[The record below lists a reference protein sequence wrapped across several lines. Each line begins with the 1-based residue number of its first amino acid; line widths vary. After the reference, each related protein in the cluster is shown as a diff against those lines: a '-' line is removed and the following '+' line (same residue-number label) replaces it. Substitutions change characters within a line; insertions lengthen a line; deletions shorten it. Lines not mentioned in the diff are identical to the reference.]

1 MASQNVEIIS
11 RQLLSGDD
19 LLGLFDEF
27 LDLITASVIELGV
40 SKPVQNYSQ
49 ATSAPIWKL
58 NNRLITKMDK
68 TSSSTSSVYSDLND
82 ANRVTAVNAP
92 GHFYGRKAVAC
103 TSNIVLVANGAQPAA
118 VGATPEDR
126 LNTGAQTD
134 LFYFANDPASRQGI
148 IDQLRLQ
155 CGRVVCINSP
165 SDLEKHG
172 LMQQIW
178 VADGRLHK
186 ATGRLFAPEPL
197 TLVFDLTAMHPG
209 EIASIND
216 LLDAKPQCNGE
227 PLGAE
232 VRRVCLVNQSM
243 LDGSR
248 AANPDLWR
256 RLGQMKETAFTG
268 PAGLTDHELV
278 QRITTV
284 AVDKPL
290 TTIDAATVDDWEHHL
305 LGGITLDEHGQ
316 LLFAPG
322 LLSTVKDGSH
332 LLINNMPADYPDS
345 LYAVLASVLRAGG
358 FEANRQWIRLPAD
371 LTLSFQSCRDL
382 DAVKA
387 AMISD
392 GAAFDPKK
400 GAVCINGPVLDS
412 LKGGFRVEGASVAQ
426 TNRLAQLCSGCEQ
439 LLITS
444 SLSDEQWLWLSSS
457 LARLPGPVQLFVDL
471 APDRILAPGWLEAEA
486 SESSE
491 AFVYRVSAADS
502 PESLVQQNLLSQ
514 NQCTFSLTYSPLLQ
528 HLVAGRPVALE
539 AMEQNPVFAAHLES
553 LLLPNPYLFIHGH
566 KIDLPGSRVRFTG
579 DRNSGS
585 ILFDRIL
592 PTTGAEGSVSPLYA
606 LMVNLPSSNS
616 YPDHPPWS
624 AREFSCRFDRLTEH
638 ESKQDL
644 SSGRLP
650 YHRRRAFHEMIKVYR
665 ADAEVYGFLKAKAAG
680 HYPDKLIG
688 QEADRSALRQW
699 LSSHPEPDPGLL
711 KSHFWRLARHCPVAV
726 HEKIDRLDGVDQQ
739 ALDKLAYYLVGAAD
753 SPRQLARRLR
763 VDPHGA
769 SARSYYDGTRRA
781 TLRDALVSARGD
793 MYPGTVISTA
803 LLTAETIVAS
813 MLKKRWTDETK
824 VVQLTEILGY
834 CFNGLELPLSCIGLV
849 EALVA
854 GKRHIPL
861 RQERRLRRLADRI
874 GQHPAV
880 FLQGETG
887 VGKTFMARAV
897 AKKAGYQ
904 NCMVIQLGPDREA
917 LFGGQQLISENDD
930 HCTRFE
936 PGPLLQW
943 AANCDNPPL
952 LVLDEANLAPDDVI
966 APLAGLN
973 CQPPVLDYLGHRH
986 ELTDRHRVI
995 YTGNPRHYD
1004 GRSAIDFGQ
1013 TPTFFYHHADQATL
1027 IETVILPDL
1036 PPYWSQADKQLACER
1051 LLALFDPFSE
1061 LVQSRDVRD
1070 IKDVLATITQI
1081 LRHHQG
1087 PQSLTQGQITA
1098 LIHRAFTDA
1107 LGGGLDVEHGHKM
1120 ATIDHWYRSQFS
1132 QDTSVLQ
1139 GIDQAFATF
1148 LARLQRANSDVD
1160 LVSAPMTR
1168 LAYRYWLSLDKGN
1181 RGRRAT
1187 VVTGPPGWGKDLVLD
1202 AVVRLWQPD
1211 RPLIHIN
1218 ANPDQWGPLVDV
1230 IKRAMTEGQVISV
1243 SELNVITSS
1252 NLESVLNTGLTDPP
1266 VPGFHLFATI
1276 NPGSFMGRELFSPAL
1291 KSRCTQFRVALPSQ
1305 PELVELLLR
1314 LPDLPDALPHWLARR
1329 FGQWSQA
1336 LISQNSPVHLALDDL
1351 FSSARKLSTYP
1362 SEQWPDALDKHLS
1375 LACRAL
1381 KAPLGK
1387 PLSPCKEEE
1396 RRIALERIANAVPG
1410 LRRPVWLEW
1419 GTLPGVELQGGHL
1432 SRLVVTRTVTVQEVI
1447 SAIRSTRPS
1456 RPVIE
1461 RSNIVFSPLGDITA
1475 REQITATQHFPPDQY
1490 KSCHYRISF
1499 GREILREDGRL
1510 ARYVLTWK
1518 NGTVRR
1524 LDSNRL
1530 SPFGTPGEGEV
1541 PGNITLTLDHQWQA
1555 LPALSD
1561 ADQLRALRVQPE
1573 IPVELAR
1580 SELTGQL
1587 LVRQLLREP
1596 PLQEPTETVIDFMII
1611 PRQRYFTQLTAS
1623 ERVIFDESLCTPR
1636 LQKLL
1641 DDRVFYSRDTCQAF
1655 QELRAINRIE
1665 AVSQRLQALTQWLE
1679 TFDDSKNVDG
1689 KGETLLLNLL
1699 SHKRGVCRHKALIFN
1714 ILCNYWAIPSR
1725 RVSNGASH
1733 AFVEVSPD
1741 GGHSWRLYE
1750 SNYEPSANMPV
1761 APVSASP
1768 GILSAPALAPPPTQM
1783 RPPDV
1788 KSVISEMEYLE
1799 KALDLKEKPLKEA
1812 IQLLLTR
1819 VSFQLTW
1826 PQRTWTCAD
1835 YQLARKWYLQFINLS
1850 LSDTDT
1856 HYPPPEWEVVLS
1868 PQFFHR
1874 FRHDIADW
1882 HTIIVNT
1889 LERMEHLKNPRTY
1902 FYHTGYE
1909 SLNSLIEQAPE
1920 SMFDRGYIDWL
1931 SNLYRCS
1938 PDFFK
1943 TVLLSLLQRQVGF
1956 SWIDDSTK
1964 EQVTQ
1969 LAMTCPLNPTMSDL
1983 PYRQGQDNKP
1993 LPRAARII
2001 PHSESLSSKIVR
2013 RRIHQQRRYHP
2024 GPDSRLVPEK
2034 LLAGE
2039 PAFLDQRAVSSSRAI
2054 IFDCTGLEKK
2064 MLLKRIAISARA
2076 GIKPE
2081 IIKTLEP
2088 EINDVR
2094 KLQSRPLGS
2103 SEHGRKMDTHDP
2115 YFELPLWLYISR
2127 EWALLSVIES
2137 LFFFWLAAHHR
2148 GIEGEVPVWL
2158 CREYLLAYTGK
2169 YPPSENYL
2177 SEQDSAKK
2185 PLFQLPPERIKAF
2198 FNRPSAVV
2206 VQTSELLKLLD
2217 EFLGLISA

>member
-1 MASQNVEIIS
+1 
-11 RQLLSGDD
+11 
-19 LLGLFDEF
+19 
-27 LDLITASVIELGV
+27 
-40 SKPVQNYSQ
+40 
-49 ATSAPIWKL
+49 
-58 NNRLITKMDK
+58 MDK
-68 TSSSTSSVYSDLND
+68 TSGSTCFAYSND
-82 ANRVTAVNAP
+82 PNRVTPVNVA
-92 GHFYGRKAVAC
+92 GQFYGRETVAC
-103 TSNIVLVANGAQPAA
+103 ASSNALPDAQPGEAPDD
-118 VGATPEDR
+118 G
-126 LNTGAQTD
+126 LCTGLLARTD
-134 LFYFANDPASRQGI
+134 QFYFASDPATRQGI
-148 IDQLRLQ
+148 IDQLRQ
-155 CGRVVCINSP
+155 QRGRVVCINSP

-178 VADGRLHK
+178 VADGQLHK

-216 LLDAKPQCNGE
+216 LLQAEPQFNGE
-227 PLGAE
+227 RLGAK

-256 RLGQMKETAFTG
+256 RLGQMQETAFTG
-268 PAGLTDHELV
+268 RAGLTDHELV
-278 QRITTV
+278 RQITTV
-284 AVDKPL
+284 ATDKPL

-305 LGGITLDEHGQ
+305 LGGITLDERGQ

-322 LLSTVKDGSH
+322 VLSTLEDGSH
-332 LLINNMPADYPDS
+332 LLINNMPADCSDS
-345 LYAVLASVLRAGG
+345 LYAVLASALRAGG

-371 LTLSFQSCRDL
+371 LTLSFQSCQDL
-382 DAVKA
+382 DALKA
-387 AMISD
+387 RMITD
-392 GAAFDPKK
+392 CAQFDPEK
-400 GAVCINGPVLDS
+400 GVVCINEQVLES
-412 LKGGFRVEGASVAQ
+412 LRSAFRVEGASVVR
-426 TNRLAQLCSGCEQ
+426 TNRLATLCRGAEQ
-439 LLITS
+439 LVITNP
-444 SLSDEQWLWLSSS
+444 LSDGQWLWLSSAM
-457 LARLPGPVQLFVDL
+457 ARLPRPVQLFVDL
-471 APDRILAPGWLEAEA
+471 APKRILAPGWLEAEA
-486 SESSE
+486 SESPE

-502 PESLVQQNLLSQ
+502 VESLVQQQLLSQ
-514 NQCTFSLTYSPLLQ
+514 KQCTFSLTYSPLMQ
-528 HLVAGRPVALE
+528 HLMAGKPVVLE
-539 AMEQNPVFAAHLES
+539 SVEQNPGFAAHLES

-566 KIDLPGSRVRFTG
+566 KIDVPGSCIRFTG
-579 DRNSGS
+579 ERNSGS
-585 ILFDRIL
+585 ILFDRIFP
-592 PTTGAEGSVSPLYA
+592 PTRAGESPGRCPLYA
-606 LMVNLPSSNS
+606 LFYCLSSS
-616 YPDHPPWS
+616 PRRGDHAAPPWS
-624 AREFSCRFDRLTEH
+624 PREFSCLLERLTDH
-638 ESKQDL
+638 QSQQDL
-644 SSGRLP
+644 SPERLP
-650 YHRRRAFHEMIKVYR
+650 YHRRRAFHEMIKAYR
-665 ADAEVYGFLKAKAAG
+665 GNPEVYGFLKAKVAG
-680 HYPDKLIG
+680 HYPDPLVAE
-688 QEADRSALRQW
+688 QADRSALRQW
-699 LSSHPEPDPGLL
+699 LSSHPEPDPELL

-726 HEKIDRLDGVDQQ
+726 HQGIHWLGGVYQE

-753 SPRQLARRLR
+753 SPCLLARRLR
-763 VDPHGA
+763 VNPHGA
-769 SARSYYDGTRRA
+769 GAASYFDGTLRA
-781 TLRDALVSARGD
+781 TLRDALVSARGEIK
-793 MYPGTVISTA
+793 PGAVISKTLMALETRVTSLLQTGGTA
-803 LLTAETIVAS
+803 
-813 MLKKRWTDETK
+813 R
-824 VVQLTEILGY
+824 VVQLNALLGD
-834 CFNGLELPLSCIGLV
+834 CFNGLPPSCLGLA

-904 NCMVIQLGPDREA
+904 DCMVVQLGPDRGREA
-917 LFGGQQLISENDD
+917 LFGGQQLISENGD

-943 AANCDNPPL
+943 AANHDNPPL
-952 LVLDEANLAPDDVI
+952 LVLDEANLAPGDVLG
-966 APLAGLN
+966 PLAGLN
-973 CQPPVLDYLGHRH
+973 RQPPELDYLGHRH
-986 ELTDRHRVI
+986 ELTGRHRVI
-995 YTGNPRHYD
+995 YTGNPRYYD
-1004 GRSAIDFGQ
+1004 GRSSIDFGQ

-1036 PPYWSQADKQLACER
+1036 PPHWLQGDKQLACER
-1051 LLALFDPFSE
+1051 LLALFNPFSE

-1070 IKDVLATITQI
+1070 IKDVLATIAQI

-1087 PQSLTQGQITA
+1087 PQSLTQGQISA
-1098 LIHRAFTDA
+1098 LVHRAFTDA
-1107 LGGGLDVEHGHKM
+1107 LGGGLDVEQGQKM

-1139 GIDQAFATF
+1139 GIDQAFAAF
-1148 LARLQRANSDVD
+1148 LVRLQRANSDVD
-1160 LVSAPMTR
+1160 LVSAPMAR

-1181 RGRRAT
+1181 RGRHAT

-1218 ANPDQWGPLVDV
+1218 ANPDQWGPLVDA
-1230 IKRAMTEGQVISV
+1230 IKRAMNEGQVISV

-1252 NLESVLNTGLTDPP
+1252 NLESVLNTGLTDPAAA
-1266 VPGFHLFATI
+1266 GFHLFATI

-1291 KSRCTQFRVALPSQ
+1291 KSRCTQFRVTLPSQ
-1305 PELVELLLR
+1305 PELVELLSH
-1314 LPDLPDALPHWLARR
+1314 LPDLPDALPHWLAQR
-1329 FGQWSQA
+1329 FAQWSQA

-1351 FSSARKLSTYP
+1351 FSSARRLSTYP
-1362 SEQWPDALDKHLS
+1362 SEQWPDALDQHLS
-1375 LACRAL
+1375 LARRAL
-1381 KAPLGK
+1381 KGPLGK
-1387 PLSPCKEEE
+1387 PVFPCKEEE

-1410 LRRPVWLEW
+1410 LRRPLWLKW
-1419 GTLPGVELQGGHL
+1419 GTVPGSEWQGGYL
-1432 SRLVVTRTVTVQEVI
+1432 TQLVVAR
-1447 SAIRSTRPS
+1447 SATAQALVSALRSTPPS
-1456 RPVIE
+1456 RPVID
-1461 RSNIVFSPLGDITA
+1461 RSSIVPIDLGDITK
-1475 REQITATQHFPPDQY
+1475 RTQLTVVQHFPPDQY
-1490 KSCHYRISF
+1490 SSRYYRIHF
-1499 GREILREDGRL
+1499 AHEFLDEDGRL
-1510 ARYVLTWK
+1510 SHCKLTWK
-1518 NGTVRR
+1518 NGSVQR
-1524 LDSNRL
+1524 LDSSRL
-1530 SPFGTPGEGEV
+1530 PPFGTPGKGEV
-1541 PGNITLTLDHQWQA
+1541 PGTVTLTLDHQWQA

-1561 ADQLRALRVQPE
+1561 ADQLCALRVQPE
-1573 IPVELAR
+1573 IPVEMAR

-1587 LVRQLLREP
+1587 LIRQVH
-1596 PLQEPTETVIDFMII
+1596 QKPTRTVIDFMII
-1611 PRQRYFTQLTAS
+1611 PQQRYFTGLTTS
-1623 ERVIFDESLCTPR
+1623 DRVIFDESLCTPR

-1641 DDRVFYSRDTCQAF
+1641 DERVFYPRKEDTCQAF

-1665 AVSQRLQALTQWLE
+1665 TVAQRLQALTQWLE

-1689 KGETLLLNLL
+1689 KGETQLLNLL
-1699 SHKRGVCRHKALIFN
+1699 THKQGVCRHKTLIFN
-1714 ILCNYWAIPSR
+1714 LICSYWAIPSR
-1725 RVSNGASH
+1725 RVANGGTH

-1741 GGHSWRLYE
+1741 GGRSWRLCQTHFQR
-1750 SNYEPSANMPV
+1750 PAHMPV
-1761 APVSASP
+1761 APVSAP
-1768 GILSAPALAPPPTQM
+1768 PRILSAPALAQPPTQM

-1799 KALDLKEKPLKEA
+1799 KALDLKEMPLKAA

-1819 VSFQLTW
+1819 VSFQLTS
-1826 PQRTWTCAD
+1826 PQWTQTCAD
-1835 YQLARKWYLQFINLS
+1835 YHLARKWYLQFINLP

-1856 HYPPPEWEVVLS
+1856 HHAPPEWEVVLS
-1868 PQFFHR
+1868 PQFFQR

-1882 HTIIVNT
+1882 HPIIVNT
-1889 LERMEHLKNPRTY
+1889 LERMEHLENPRTY

-1909 SLNSLIEQAPE
+1909 SLKSLIEQAPE
-1920 SMFDRGYIDWL
+1920 SMFDHGYIDWL
-1931 SNLYRCS
+1931 SNLYQCS

-1943 TVLLSLLQRQVGF
+1943 SVLLSLLQRQVGF

-1964 EQVTQ
+1964 EQVAR

-1983 PYRQGQDNKP
+1983 PYWQGQDNKP
-1993 LPRAARII
+1993 LPRAARMIA
-2001 PHSESLSSKIVR
+2001 HSESLSGKIVR

-2054 IFDCTGLEKK
+2054 IVDCTGLEKK
-2064 MLLKRIAISARA
+2064 MLLKKIAISAQA
-2076 GIKPE
+2076 GIRPE
-2081 IIKTLEP
+2081 IIKTLKP

-2094 KLQSRPLGS
+2094 RRQSGPLGG
-2103 SEHGRKMDTHDP
+2103 SEHGGKMDTHDP
-2115 YFELPLWLYISR
+2115 YFELPLWLYMCE

-2169 YPPSENYL
+2169 YPPSENYV

-2198 FNRPSAVV
+2198 FNQPSAVV